1 MTRAAQAGIV
11 DGMGQETS
19 ASAAL
24 IVDSAAA
31 SNDVSVVRSIRRL
44 LVTAVL
50 AALIC
55 SWLIVAS
62 KGGCASETGVCYDL
76 QLRVSPVLLVGFAV
90 IVFLALGRIIKRNLD
105 PFAAARVLDRAGLVV
120 KIVALV
126 AIVVAQAWFWAIP
139 TDGFGRN
146 GVFVI
151 SPFLFGVIDLTTSPA
166 G

>member
-1 MTRAAQAGIV
+1 
-11 DGMGQETS
+11 MGQETS
-19 ASAAL
+19 AGL

-31 SNDVSVVRSIRRL
+31 SNGVSVVRSIRSL

-50 AALIC
+50 ASLIC

-76 QLRVSPVLLVGFAV
+76 QLRVSPVLFIGFAV
-90 IVFLALGRIIKRNLD
+90 VVFVALGRIINRDLD
-105 PFAAARVLDRAGLVV
+105 PFEAARVLERAGLVV

-126 AIVVAQAWFWAIP
+126 AIVVAQVWFWAIP
-139 TDGFGRN
+139 TDDFGRN
-146 GVFVI
+146 GVLIV
-151 SPFLFGVIDLTTSPA
+151 SPFLFGVIDLSTSPA